1 MFGKWLDSH
10 LVSQAEYVRGLGR
23 IVLLA
28 AQHEST
34 VFVGRGVQFILPRDQ
49 GLTVRLIAPLEQRIQ
64 SIMDREHCDR
74 SHAKHFITET
84 DRGRH
89 NFVKRYFHHDI
100 SDPHLYDLVI
110 NLARVE
116 PEEAVELIIHNCH
129 RRFPQAVPKSDS
141 AA

>member
-1 MFGKWLDSH
+1 MFGKWLDTH

-34 VFVGRGVQFILPRDQ
+34 IFVGRGAQFILPRDQ
-49 GLTVRLIAPLEQRIQ
+49 GLTVRLIAPLEQRIA
-64 SIMDREHCDR
+64 SIMDCEHCNR
-74 SHAKHFITET
+74 SHAKRYITDT

-89 NFVKRYFHHDI
+89 DFVRRYFHHDI
-100 SDPHLYDLVI
+100 ADPHLYDLVI

-116 PEEAVELIIHNCH
+116 PEEAVELIIHNCR
-129 RRFPQAVPKSDS
+129 RRFADAVSRSDS
-141 AA
+141 TA